1 MQFYEFPN
9 GRFGVDAKSLDDL
22 TLETGGQPIRSI
34 IISTWRSGST
44 FLGDI
49 LNAMPGNFYHVRLL
63 K

>member
-1 MQFYEFPN
+1 MSFYEFPN
-9 GRFGVDAKSLDDL
+9 GRFGVDAKSLNDL

-49 LNAMPGNFYHVRLL
+49 LNAYVNQITN
-63 K
+63 